1 MIYYMAYGDQE
12 LALELP
18 QEQLLQMVQPPP
30 PGPSRGSSTILEEA
44 FKHPLGSHTLT
55 HIIQEKKPRRVVIV
69 VNDIT
74 RPTPYKLIL
83 PPLLRE
89 LEAAGIPEQDITLL
103 VALGIHRPHTREENI
118 SIFSEEICKRYR
130 IENHD
135 CDNDLVSLGYL
146 SNGMELIINKTAA
159 EADLLITTGLV
170 NLHYFA
176 GYSGGRK
183 SILPGIAGRKLI
195 EANHQMMSDER
206 ACLGNYRNNPVS
218 DIMVEAAR
226 KVGVDFI
233 INVVTASR
241 DEILYSAAG
250 DMYEAW
256 LACVKYCEDHNVVE
270 IEQQA
275 DIVIASCGGFPKDI
289 NMYQAQKA
297 LDSASLAV
305 KPGGTIILLAECREG
320 MGEDIFEGWIMQ
332 ASSPQDIT
340 KRFNSCFELGGHKA
354 YAICRT
360 LRQAD
365 IILVSSLKPSLVEKM
380 FMSYANSPQSALEIA
395 YQKHGDHPLVILMPE
410 ASKTGIRML
419 EGNKV
424 QRGKIE

>member
-1 MIYYMAYGDQE
+1 MIINMAYGDHE
-12 LALELP
+12 LFLELP
-18 QEQLLQMVQPPP
+18 KEHILQIVHAQP
-30 PGPSRGSSTILEEA
+30 PGPSQGSSKILAEA
-44 FKHPLGSHTLT
+44 FKHPRGSPTLA
-55 HIIQEKKPRRVVIV
+55 HIVREKKGRRVVIV

-74 RPTPYKLIL
+74 RPTPYGLML

-89 LEAAGIPEQDITLL
+89 LENAGVSDQDIVLL
-103 VALGIHRPHTREENI
+103 VALGIHRPHTQEENI
-118 SIFSEEICKRYR
+118 SLFSEEICRRYP

-135 CDNDLVSLGYL
+135 CDNNLVSLGYL

-195 EANHQMMSDER
+195 EANHRMMSDER

-218 DIMVEAAR
+218 DIMIEAAT
-226 KVGVDFI
+226 KVGVDYI
-233 INVVTASR
+233 VNVVAAGT
-241 DEILYSAAG
+241 DDILYAATG

-256 LACVKYCEDHNVVE
+256 LACVKYCEEHNVVG

-289 NMYQAQKA
+289 SMYQAQKA

-305 KPGGTIILLAECREG
+305 KDGGTIILLAECREG
-320 MGEDIFEGWIMQ
+320 MGERTFQDWIRQ
-332 ASSPQDIT
+332 ASTPEDINN
-340 KRFNSCFELGGHKA
+340 RFHTAFELGGHKA

-360 LRQAD
+360 LNKAD
-365 IILVSSLKPSLVEKM
+365 IILVSSLEPSWVEKM
-380 FMSYANSPQSALEIA
+380 FLHYAPNIEKALEMA
-395 YQKHGDHPLVILMPE
+395 YDRQGDNPSVIVMPE
-410 ASKTGIRML
+410 ASKTGIRIL
-419 EGNKV
+419 E
-424 QRGKIE
+424 RE